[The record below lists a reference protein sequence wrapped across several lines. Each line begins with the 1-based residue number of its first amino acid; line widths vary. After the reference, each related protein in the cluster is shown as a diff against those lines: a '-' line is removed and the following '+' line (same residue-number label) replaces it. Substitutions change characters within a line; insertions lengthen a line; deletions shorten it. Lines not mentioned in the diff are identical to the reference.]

1 MDEIARKLVE
11 NPKGIF
17 AADESGGS
25 INKKFDE
32 FGIEFTEENRRLYR
46 QLFITTPGYEK
57 YTSGVILF
65 DETARQHVDDGRTF
79 VKAIADNGV
88 IPGIKV
94 DKGITPIHGY
104 EGEGVTA
111 GLDGL
116 SERLQEYRAMGLRF
130 AKWRAALYIQN
141 GTGPSDAAIAAN
153 VHALARYAAECQAA
167 DIVPIVEPELVHA
180 GYYSI
185 EEAEQAMARILDAL
199 FDEMNLF
206 KVRRQATILKTSM
219 VLAGKDFER
228 SNPHEIADATLR
240 VFRDHVPHDLAGI
253 VFLSGG
259 QSVEQATENLAA
271 ISSHGKQTWPITF
284 SYARALQHPAIAA
297 WQGKHENVHVA
308 QQAFLARLEA
318 NSEAVIK
325 QAN

>member
-32 FGIEFTEENRRLYR
+32 FNIEFTEENRRLYR

-65 DETARQHVDDGRTF
+65 DETARQHTDDGKTF
-79 VKAIADNGV
+79 VKAIADSGV

-94 DKGITPIHGY
+94 DKGITPLHGF
-104 EGEGVTA
+104 EGEGVTN

-116 SERLQEYRAMGLRF
+116 GERLHEYRAMGLRF
-130 AKWRAALYIQN
+130 AKWRSALYIQD
-141 GTGPSDAAIAAN
+141 GAQPSDAAIAVSA
-153 VHALARYAAECQAA
+153 HALARYAQECQAA
-167 DIVPIVEPELVHA
+167 DIVPIVEPELVHD
-180 GYYSI
+180 GNYSI
-185 EEAEQAMARILDAL
+185 EDAEKAMARILDAL
-199 FDEMNLF
+199 FSELDLL
-206 KVRRQATILKTSM
+206 KVRREATILKTSM
-219 VLAGKDFER
+219 VLAGKRYER
-228 SNPHEIADATLR
+228 QSTPAEVAKATIK
-240 VFRDHVPHDLAGI
+240 VFQDHVPHNIAGI

-271 ISSHGKQTWPITF
+271 ISEHGKQVWPITF
-284 SYARALQHPAIAA
+284 SYARALQHPAITA
-297 WQGKHENVHVA
+297 WQGNPDNVHAA
-308 QQAFLARLEA
+308 QRAFLTRLEA
-318 NSEAVIK
+318 NSAATLK
-325 QAN
+325 QA